1 MMMESILTVS
11 HWLNLSQCNTF
22 WRGKGIPASTR
33 LRSQSHLAIEIP
45 IDPLGYCVHLQHF
58 TPAGFFYCYVR
69 IPELKWLLW
78 VQLGFFSKGSYW
90 ILSFLPICGKVLLEN
105 QDAMILSTSPCHVN
119 NEQTNTSGFCSSS
132 WKQNGSFLKRNP
144 IRVLSSEGSQA
155 TNYQGQKLCDF
166 AMQVGP
172 RAKRSASGSMSP
184 KQNRSLSSKSRR
196 ALMLSTRWLL

>member
-58 TPAGFFYCYVR
+58 TPAGFSHCYVR

-78 VQLGFFSKGSYW
+78 VQLGFFSKGSY
-90 ILSFLPICGKVLLEN
+90 
-105 QDAMILSTSPCHVN
+105 
-119 NEQTNTSGFCSSS
+119 
-132 WKQNGSFLKRNP
+132 
-144 IRVLSSEGSQA
+144 
-155 TNYQGQKLCDF
+155 
-166 AMQVGP
+166 
-172 RAKRSASGSMSP
+172 
-184 KQNRSLSSKSRR
+184 
-196 ALMLSTRWLL
+196 